1 MHKMHIAIHLN
12 VNNIVKSIINDR
24 FDKTFLMKIQLK
36 CRVKNIVYLLQ
47 SVYNIINVKSRKN

>member
-24 FDKTFLMKIQLK
+24 FDNTFFDE
-36 CRVKNIVYLLQ
+36 N
-47 SVYNIINVKSRKN
+47 ST